1 MCLRPGS
8 IFVSRDGKSEI
19 LDIIWNRWIYNGQ
32 TTLDGYYGMAGE
44 NWNASNFGMKR
55 SWFFFDDEI
64 VSLGS
69 NVYANS
75 SLANGEIKTYINS
88 FKVKDISLQTDRGS
102 RNIPSAQGVKQDL
115 GSVRWIYHDHTGY
128 TDYSDEVYE
137 SRWHW
142 DDPPFDFSGSAAVH
156 RHSIL
161 SDGVHSHT
169 FDGNWRPY
177 YVYFAEGTYQ

>member
-1 MCLRPGS
+1 MDFHKIKNQGNFWIQR
-8 IFVSRDGKSEI
+8 VS
-19 LDIIWNRWIYNGQ
+19 
-32 TTLDGYYGMAGE
+32 
-44 NWNASNFGMKR
+44 
-55 SWFFFDDEI
+55 
-64 VSLGS
+64 
-69 NVYANS
+69 
-75 SLANGEIKTYINS
+75 
-88 FKVKDISLQTDRGS
+88 DISVINHTASDEGRFVYSMSDDSVYVGTSTEFLKLSVEYSLISSGAKMLFGS
-102 RNIPSAQGVKQDL
+102 YPLPVGWNITNFSSDFDAVVSITNVSNDINKIGGTWTITGMND
-115 GSVRWIYHDHTGY
+115 SSDHDHTGY

-177 YVYFAEGTYQ
+177 YIYFAEGTYQ